1 MTVAYLKEKPAG
13 QGSTPSTP
21 SAGSGMRSAA
31 ARLLGT
37 GNGSRALSFG
47 SNGTSRAVSGNSRMG
62 GGIGVSTSASGSQ
75 GMANYDG
82 KGTYI
87 IFNTADTLFISD
99 LNSHDKVFP
108 FLLLHLC
115 MHVMLLVTLVSCG
128 SLIKC

>member
-1 MTVAYLKEKPAG
+1 M
-13 QGSTPSTP
+13 
-21 SAGSGMRSAA
+21 
-31 ARLLGT
+31 
-37 GNGSRALSFG
+37 
-47 SNGTSRAVSGNSRMG
+47 
-62 GGIGVSTSASGSQ
+62 STSASGSQ

-128 SLIKC
+128 SLITC